1 MAHRWEPS
9 EIGGVVEILRSENV
23 RDDEVVGEVGDGL
36 ARVSRVSIAAL
47 ALPLSRAGFHTERR
61 VGRHRGG
68 CRVRVVVSRGFPE
81 KQQQY
86 PSYGPTFC
94 LAVSRS
100 EARSEGRKN
109 IGTSKVVAL
118 QTTRGAARRDTRAHA
133 NHGNEAVLAREGET
147 PVCGVQPMPA
157 REG

>member
-1 MAHRWEPS
+1 MILVTNLDKLKPRRRHRVAHRTAHRWKPC
-9 EIGGVVEILRSENV
+9 EICGVVEKLRSENV
-23 RDDEVVGEVGDGL
+23 RDDDVVEKAGDGI
-36 ARVSRVSIAAL
+36 ARVRRGSIAAR
-47 ALPLSRAGFHTERR
+47 ALSLTRASFHTERR

-68 CRVRVVVSRGFPE
+68 CRVRVVVSRGFPK

-118 QTTRGAARRDTRAHA
+118 QTTRGAARRDT
-133 NHGNEAVLAREGET
+133 
-147 PVCGVQPMPA
+147 
-157 REG
+157 